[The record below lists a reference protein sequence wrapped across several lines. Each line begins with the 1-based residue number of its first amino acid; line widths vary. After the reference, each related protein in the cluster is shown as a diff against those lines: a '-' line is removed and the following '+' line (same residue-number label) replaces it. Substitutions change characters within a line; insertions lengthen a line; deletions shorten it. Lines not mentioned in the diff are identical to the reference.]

1 MKKTKTAT
9 VVDFFN
15 RKKKLADLFA
25 LLWSYPKELFSSIC
39 VSSNEQLVKRTAKN
53 ARTQLLFAERM
64 VM

>member
-9 VVDFFN
+9 AVDFFN
-15 RKKKLADLFA
+15 RKKIA

-39 VSSNEQLVKRTAKN
+39 FSSKEQLVKRTEKN
-53 ARTQLLFAERM
+53 TRIQLLFAERM